1 MMRQVLVTVAGAPG
15 RLAASG
21 AALATVVLTAG
32 GHLQA
37 LAVSAWM
44 LLVWGSIFAVAVMGL
59 GIAAQ
64 ITGVYDDAPA
74 APVREEDPHGLL

>member
-1 MMRQVLVTVAGAPG
+1 MRQVLLTVAGAPG

-21 AALATVVLTAG
+21 AALATVVMTAG
-32 GHLQA
+32 GHLVD
-37 LAVSAWM
+37 LAVSAWF
-44 LLVWGSIFAVAVMGL
+44 LLVWGSVFAIGVMAL

-74 APVREEDPHGLL
+74 TPVRKEGPNA

>member
-44 LLVWGSIFAVAVMGL
+44 LLVWGLIFAVAVMGL

-64 ITGVYDDAPA
+64 ISGVYDDAPVTPA
-74 APVREEDPHGLL
+74 TKDNHR